1 MFSVIELTKRFN
13 DLDAESR
20 SKVFEQLTKNP
31 EFYNQ
36 VIPGVPLI
44 RYILEGESAVPES
57 QHGPIIRAYQACIAA
72 PKTPVKL
79 RS

>member
-1 MFSVIELTKRFN
+1 MFSVAELTKRFN
-13 DLDAESR
+13 DLDADGK

-31 EFYNQ
+31 QFYNQ
-36 VIPGVPLI
+36 VMPGVPLV

-57 QHGPIIRAYQACIAA
+57 QHGPIIRAYKAWIAD
-72 PKTPVKL
+72 PKNRAKL